1 MPRARAQSSPAASG
15 RLAMTAT
22 TSAGQPWSRQAWTS
36 ACMLLPRPEI
46 RMTRRR
52 LIREES
58 GKIAISEKNPRGAGR
73 AFRPAGHFTQERR
86 RVGDRSATLWRK
98 NARGAD

>member
-1 MPRARAQSSPAASG
+1 MPWARAQSSPAASG

-58 GKIAISEKNPRGAGR
+58 GKIAISEKTRAAPGAHS
-73 AFRPAGHFTQERR
+73 APAGHFTQERR